1 MEPRE
6 SNMQNG
12 ENDNDGEME
21 AVGSMPNHGK
31 ERGCSH
37 IPCLLSGLVV
47 LQLGSHQTLHAAYA
61 W

>member
-1 MEPRE
+1 
-6 SNMQNG
+6 MQNG
-12 ENDNDGEME
+12 ENDNDGEMK
-21 AVGSMPNHGK
+21 AVGCMSNHGK
-31 ERGCSH
+31 ERGYSH